1 MPSRY
6 FTKWLPY
13 AEGVWE
19 VAPKIFENSMHDRW
33 GGKKNSNICPKS
45 SLAESHG
52 REIVLREYLKK
63 LFRNH
68 VRYIGSAPRHPRD
81 FL

>member
-19 VAPKIFENSMHDRW
+19 VAPKFFENSVHNRW
-33 GGKKNSNICPKS
+33 KKKFQYLTKIQSRRVTASRKAGDLKFLTHVAEKYFYANI
-45 SLAESHG
+45 
-52 REIVLREYLKK
+52 
-63 LFRNH
+63 
-68 VRYIGSAPRHPRD
+68 
-81 FL
+81 